1 MPQRR
6 HLFHLIICMLP
17 KAHRDTM
24 EVLFA
29 FLNWA
34 ASFSQMDDETG
45 NKMDIQNLA
54 RVITPGVLSC
64 DQSKPPSATP
74 GPVNTGGSGF
84 APVDE
89 GLLAIEVVTTL
100 IESVDTMC
108 EVPREIQTMLTNL
121 PPSPQNAGEVPS
133 KELLKR
139 CEQIARPMQMQMAPP
154 PSDSNQAGPQQDP
167 TAAKSNSHTAPTS
180 ARDTEKHQ

>member
-1 MPQRR
+1 
-6 HLFHLIICMLP
+6 MLP

-64 DQSKPPSATP
+64 DQSKMANTTP
-74 GPVNTGGSGF
+74 TPANTGGSGF

-108 EVPREIQTMLTNL
+108 EIPREIESMLASM
-121 PPSPQNAGEVPS
+121 PPFKEPPGEIPS
-133 KELLKR
+133 KEILKR
-139 CEQIARPMQMQMAPP
+139 CEQIARPLQVQLPP
-154 PSDSNQAGPQQDP
+154 PNDSSQAAATPTTTTTTAGAHPDP
-167 TAAKSNSHTAPTS
+167 TAAKSASHTVLSS
-180 ARDTEKHQ
+180 ARDPEKHQ